1 MILYGSSIWILKD
14 IIGYISYYLVL
25 FVAEVLRV
33 NKLSNPETVWTFG
46 LVVATDAYQQ
56 ILQ

>member
-1 MILYGSSIWILKD
+1 MD